1 MIYLKTRTEFSF
13 GLAFGRYKD
22 CLIGKDAQAIT
33 DINSTFGHW
42 KWQKLC
48 DKKDIKP
55 ILGVELGV
63 YESFESKSRY
73 PNNFVTL
80 LAKNVKGL
88 KQIYEILTKATDD
101 FFYQPRTHIDTIIDV
116 GELEN
121 VIVLSGVNPNLLAM
135 RNIPNFYV
143 EVSPSSNQRIIN
155 LAKEMDLPFVATCE
169 NRLARVEQK
178 NVYQIAFKAEIKPV
192 AQWLLSDDEWRCW
205 TDHLDVNQDECLS
218 NTYLVADL
226 CDARI
231 PMAENV
237 KPKTDTNLFQLCIQ
251 GAKKK
256 GIDLTDPIYKDRMD
270 YELKMIQQKNFED
283 YFLLVSDMISYAK
296 SIMAVGAGRGS
307 SAGSLVCY
315 LCDITEIDPIPDGLL
330 FERFMSPERLD
341 PPDID
346 TDFEDS
352 KRDKVHTYLVKKYGE
367 DCVAKI
373 GTVTF
378 FKPKNALIDASK
390 VLKISLNE
398 ISETKDNVIERSPG
412 DKRASL
418 CLLDTLEQTEVGKSL
433 VEKYP
438 EIMEVAK
445 MEGHARHSGQHA
457 AGILVTEHPITNYCA
472 INMRTGAVMMDKVDV
487 EEVGMLKIDALGLRT
502 LTVIQDTL
510 NQVDKDMNWLTSQPR
525 DNQKVFDIFNQKRF
539 DGIFQWEGG
548 ALQQLTTQTKL
559 SHFDELVA
567 ITSLARPAS
576 LASGGAQQWVDRNNG
591 EAVEYVAECFKPF
604 VEETKGVLVYQE
616 QVLTACHELAGMEW
630 EDISALRKAI
640 GKSKGREAIKQFE
653 DKFVNGCVKKGV
665 DKEEAIDIF
674 EYFVTFG
681 EYGFNKSHA
690 VCYALLSYQTALL
703 KALFPLEFFVA
714 TLRHAKDKDQTIA
727 ILRELIKEGYEYEA
741 FNKEYSEITWTVFD
755 GKIYGGLINIK
766 GVAVKTARD
775 IFSKQKRG
783 ESLTA
788 RQANQVNQAIT
799 PFDDVFERKT
809 LWSHVLDDPKHFNVL
824 SKITNIGDIDGK
836 SNGTFLFLAK
846 ISERNQTDAND
857 SKRMERRGGKKVGGA
872 TKVLDLIVEDDT
884 GKIKGQINRFEFS
897 KLADKITEKDIDSYY
912 LLKGNVGG
920 GFVFF
925 HIDRMIKLT
934 GNERYDSNHDVG
946 EKSVA

>member
-13 GLAFGRYKD
+13 GLAFGKYED
-22 CLIGKDAQAIT
+22 CLIGEHAQAIT

-48 DKKDIKP
+48 AKKDVKP

-63 YESFESKSRY
+63 YESFEDKSRY

-80 LAKNVKGL
+80 LAINVKGL
-88 KQIYEILTKATDD
+88 KFIYETLTQATED
-101 FFYQPRTHIDTIIDV
+101 FHYQPRTHIDTIINAKD
-116 GELEN
+116 
-121 VIVLSGVNPNLLAM
+121 VIVLSGVNPNLLLM
-135 RNIPNFYV
+135 KDIPNLYV
-143 EVSPSSNQRIIN
+143 EVSPASNQRVIN
-155 LAKEMDLPFVATCE
+155 QAKKLKLPFVATCE
-169 NRLARVEQK
+169 NRLANFEQK
-178 NVYQIAFKAEIKPV
+178 NVYQIAFRADIKPV

-205 TDHLDVNQDECLS
+205 TSHLDVDHDECLS
-218 NTYLVADL
+218 NTLLVAGE
-226 CDARI
+226 CVAKI

-237 KPKTDTNLFQLCIQ
+237 KPKTDKTLLELCLE
-251 GAKKK
+251 GADKKN
-256 GIDLTDPIYKDRMD
+256 IDLTDPIYKDRLD
-270 YELKMIQQKNFED
+270 YELKMITSKNFED

-346 TDFEDS
+346 TDFEDT

-367 DCVAKI
+367 ECVAKI

-390 VLKISLNE
+390 VLNITLDAIMEVKE
-398 ISETKDNVIERSPG
+398 NVIERSPG
-412 DKRASL
+412 DKRATL
-418 CLLDTLEQTEVGKSL
+418 CLLDTLEQTDIGKAL

-438 EIMEVAK
+438 EILEVAK

-502 LTVIQDTL
+502 LTVIKDTL
-510 NQVDKDMNWLTSQPR
+510 DQTNKDMDWLINQPR
-525 DNQKVFDIFNQKRF
+525 NNKKAFDIFNQKRF
-539 DGIFQWEGG
+539 DGIFQWEGK
-548 ALQQLTTQTKL
+548 ALQQLTTQTHL
-559 SHFDELVA
+559 SKFEELVA

-591 EAVEYVAECFKPF
+591 KEVEYVADCFKPF
-604 VEETKGVLVYQE
+604 VKETKGVLVYQE
-616 QVLTACHELAGMEW
+616 QLLTSCRELAGMKW
-630 EDISALRKAI
+630 KDISALRKAI
-640 GKSKGREAIKQFE
+640 GKSKGREAIKSFE
-653 DKFVNGCVKKGV
+653 EKFVNGCVNNGI
-665 DKEEAIDIF
+665 DREEAIDIF
-674 EYFVTFG
+674 KYFVTFG

-714 TLRHAKDKDQTIA
+714 TLRHAKDNDQTIA
-727 ILRELIKEGYEYEA
+727 ILRELIKEGFEYEA
-741 FNKEYSEITWTVFD
+741 FNKEHSGITWSVVN
-755 GKIYGGLINIK
+755 GKIYGGLISIK
-766 GVAVKTARD
+766 GVAIKTARA
-775 IFSKQKRG
+775 IFSKQKSS
-783 ESLTA
+783 EALTA
-788 RQANQVNQAIT
+788 RQINQVNNAIT

-809 LWSHVLDDPKHFNVL
+809 LWSHVLDDQKKYNVL

-846 ISERNQTDAND
+846 VSERKQTDAND
-857 SKRMERRGGKKVGGA
+857 VKRVERRGGKKVGGA

-884 GKIKGQINRFEFS
+884 GKIKAQINRYKFS
-897 KLADKITEKDIDSYY
+897 KLAQRITEKDIDSYY
-912 LLKGNVGG
+912 LLKGDIGG

-925 HIDRMIKLT
+925 HIERMIKLT
-934 GNERYDSNHDVG
+934 GNERYDSSHDVG
-946 EKSVA
+946 EKPLT